1 MIMKH
6 SKLSLEQIMGI
17 YRISQD
23 HLNRDFF
30 DDFRIFI
37 DRWLTRVGYF
47 DRFTGKKV
55 VGKVSGVSGRW
66 GLV

>member
-1 MIMKH
+1 MIEKH
-6 SKLSLEQIMGI
+6 CELSLGQIMGF

-23 HLNRDFF
+23 HLKGDFF
-30 DDFRIFI
+30 DDFWIFI

-47 DRFTGKKV
+47 HRFTGKKV